1 MMMSEWQLGQS
12 DLRFTMPLIAGQKV
26 VVLGRAFALAESL
39 ASAGFKALLFSP
51 AKDRDMTAY
60 GHCIAS
66 EREQL
71 PVGQFSVDHVLVP
84 EFTLDMAGWIPGEVV
99 RILKPGGTLGL
110 GFFNRSSLAGWRSSR
125 NPQGIEFRPLA
136 GATID
141 QWLSKN
147 GLRLKASYGIWANLK
162 QPRYLVPL
170 HQKATIVFF
179 FSQLFT
185 PYSWKAA
192 LVQPMVSLTAR
203 LGWGQTLF
211 PHLYVVAQAI

>member
-1 MMMSEWQLGQS
+1 MSEWHVGQS
-12 DLRFTMPLIAGQKV
+12 DLRFTLPLIAGQKV

-39 ASAGFKALLFSP
+39 TSAGLKALLFSP
-51 AKDRDMTAY
+51 DTNPDMRANT
-60 GHCIAS
+60 HCFAN
-66 EREQL
+66 EQEQL
-71 PVGQFSVDHVLVP
+71 PVGQSSVDHVLIP
-84 EFTLDMAGWIPGEVV
+84 EYTLDIAGWIPGEVV

-110 GFFNRSSLAGWRSSR
+110 GFFNQTSLAGWHSSR
-125 NPQGIEFRPLA
+125 NPQGVELMSLA

-147 GLRLKASYGIWANLK
+147 GLRLKASYGIWTNLK

-170 HQKATIVFF
+170 HQKAPIMFF
-179 FSQLFT
+179 YSQLFT

-192 LVQPMVSLTAR
+192 LVQPMVSLAAR
-203 LGWGQTLF
+203 LGWGQILF